1 MRCLTD
7 GKNRFAGRGCGQRG
21 PGGPACLLLPGA
33 GLEGAHFTGTTTCLP
48 LLTDVRVCA
57 VLDLLAHLPA
67 LQDQAHLS
75 YFSSISILVVVDA
88 FVPSKISEPM

>member
-21 PGGPACLLLPGA
+21 SGGAACLLLPGA
-33 GLEGAHFTGTTTCLP
+33 GLEGAHFTGTATCLP
-48 LLTDVRVCA
+48 LLTDVRVWA

-67 LQDQAHLS
+67 LQDQAHL
-75 YFSSISILVVVDA
+75 IRKEATALN
-88 FVPSKISEPM
+88 SKSEQP